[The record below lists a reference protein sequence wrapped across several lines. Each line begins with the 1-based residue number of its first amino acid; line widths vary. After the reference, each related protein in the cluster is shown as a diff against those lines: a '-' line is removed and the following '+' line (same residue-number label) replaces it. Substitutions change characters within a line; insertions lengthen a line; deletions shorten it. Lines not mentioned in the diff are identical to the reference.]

1 MDTSIYPKFT
11 TRLTHCTCY
20 GSGEDFWQCV
30 QEIENL
36 WELGQFSQEE
46 YNALKTQIQLSKDA
60 MVSKLK
66 TNIAHTELALKR
78 TAQEW
83 SLLQTHL
90 KNLNF
95 ELTLLLPTKQ
105 LKS

>member
-1 MDTSIYPKFT
+1 MSDSIYPKYAE
-11 TRLTHCTCY
+11 RLGHCTCY

-30 QEIENL
+30 AEIERL
-36 WELGQFSQEE
+36 WEMGQFSQDE
-46 YNALKTQIQLSKDA
+46 YKLLNIQIKISKEA

-66 TNIAHTELALKR
+66 KDIASIELALQR